1 MVFLLPLPRESN
13 VRRILR
19 IKSVCTACTVM
30 TNLSLEGPQIETK
43 ITLLIIG
50 STDFLEGQSFEDC
63 KES

>member
-1 MVFLLPLPRESN
+1 MVFFLTLPRASN

-19 IKSVCTACTVM
+19 INFACTACTVM
-30 TNLSLEGPQIETK
+30 TNPSLEGSQIETN

-50 STDFLEGQSFEDC
+50 STDFLEGQSFEDY